1 MKTIVLT
8 PAWSGVMGVLVAS
21 LRDGTEEGKK
31 HAEAELF
38 SLAKKVDLINDHFR
52 KERESILGK
61 KMAQLAEQEATE
73 AGRIVIKE
81 DKMAI
86 VTKAGRVEWFNLNQF
101 GGIAPADNL
110 ALTKQLVDALE
121 SMLSIDD
128 WQDDWLANPQMIA
141 NAQAVLAL
149 GREAL
154 K

>member
-8 PAWSGVMGVLVAS
+8 PTWSGVMGVLVAS

-38 SLAKKVDLINDHFR
+38 DLAKKVDQMNDHFR
-52 KERESILGK
+52 QERESILGK
-61 KMAQLAEQEATE
+61 KLAQLAEQGATD
-73 AGRIVIKE
+73 AGKIVIKE

-86 VTKAGRVEWFNLNQF
+86 VTKAGRVEWFKLNQF
-101 GGIAPADNL
+101 GGIAPVDNL

-128 WQDDWLANPQMIA
+128 WHDDALANPQMIA

>member
-1 MKTIVLT
+1 MKTIELT
-8 PAWSGVMGVLVAS
+8 PTWSGVMGVLVAA

-38 SLAKKVDLINDHFR
+38 DLAKKVDQMNDYFR
-52 KERESILGK
+52 QERESILGK
-61 KMAQLAEQEATE
+61 KMSQLAEQGATE
-73 AGRIVIKE
+73 AGKIVIKE

-86 VTKAGRVEWFNLNQF
+86 VTKAGRVEWFKLNQF
-101 GGIAPADNL
+101 GGIAPVDNL

-128 WQDDWLANPQMIA
+128 WHDDALANPQMIA